1 MQVLVYFFIFLF
13 GISFSV
19 ATYYALTFTMVEA
32 LLSGFIAASWAIL
45 IYERKLRLRAEARL
59 EKAIEDLSEL
69 LSTDAKAGQI
79 LSKRVNV
86 ISDEKAGDRLEVI
99 EADFSVLGTLVRQVA
114 ESVAQIEE
122 EQAKIA
128 QVVQNSNINISQN
141 QNRNNI
147 QTPSIP
153 ASDVKKAIK
162 DKKINFYL
170 QPIISLPQRE
180 IIAYDLSAR
189 MEIKDNKQNSKIVEA
204 KEFIPISGNDA
215 LVREIDQIGFVQ
227 VFSLAKQSI
236 EAKVS
241 VIFYVPISNASL
253 RDNAM
258 LAWLIAQLE
267 ISRAMANNICFI
279 ITQQQWDN
287 STSLEKAKLS
297 SLTDVGATISISN
310 VSSLRQNFG
319 DLKKHGV
326 NSVRADAT
334 TFIDNPQKYS
344 DFHGADVA
352 DYIHRYNIDLI
363 ICDVKSEQ
371 QVLTLL
377 EDGVKQVIG
386 DYIVPAGLAED
397 MIEIA
402 DSE

>member
-1 MQVLVYFFIFLF
+1 
-13 GISFSV
+13 
-19 ATYYALTFTMVEA
+19 MVEA
-32 LLSGFIAASWAIL
+32 LLSGFIAVSWAIL

-59 EKAIEDLSEL
+59 EKAIEDLSAL

-79 LSKRVNV
+79 LSKRVNI
-86 ISDEKAGDRLEVI
+86 ISDEKAGNRLEVI

-114 ESVAQIEE
+114 ESVAHIEE
-122 EQAKIA
+122 EQEKIA
-128 QVVQNSNINISQN
+128 QVVKNSDIKTSQN
-141 QNRNNI
+141 QNINNI
-147 QTPSIP
+147 QTPSISV
-153 ASDVKKAIK
+153 SDVKKAIK
-162 DKKINFYL
+162 DKRVNFYL

-189 MEIKDNKQNSKIVEA
+189 MEIKDNKQDNKIVKA

-227 VFSLAKQSI
+227 VFSLAKQNI
-236 EAKVS
+236 EAKIS
-241 VIFYVPISNASL
+241 VKFYVPISNASL

-267 ISRAMANNICFI
+267 NSRAMANNICFI
-279 ITQQQWDN
+279 LTQQQWDN

-297 SLTDVGATISISN
+297 SLTDTGASISISD
-310 VSSLRQNFG
+310 VSSLRQNFA

-334 TFIDNPQKYS
+334 TFIDSPEKYS

-352 DYIHRYNIDLI
+352 DYIHRYNVDLI
-363 ICDVKSEQ
+363 IFDVKSEQ

-386 DYIVPAGLAED
+386 DYIVPAGLAKD
-397 MIEIA
+397 MVEIV